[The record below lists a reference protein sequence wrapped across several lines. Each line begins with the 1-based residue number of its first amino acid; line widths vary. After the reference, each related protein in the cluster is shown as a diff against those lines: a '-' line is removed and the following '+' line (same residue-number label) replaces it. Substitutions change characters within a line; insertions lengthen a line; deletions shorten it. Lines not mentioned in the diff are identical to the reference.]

1 MAAKS
6 SPATRELDAGS
17 VVGRGVALQA
27 DAAQGDTRTRGISD
41 AEVAVLQGESG
52 SRERLRAS
60 VKSLCIRAN
69 AEHQRRLLLRYVFRA
84 TAASLRWITSG
95 RVTSEGGPRR

>member
-1 MAAKS
+1 MGAAW
-6 SPATRELDAGS
+6 
-17 VVGRGVALQA
+17 LQA
-27 DAAQGDTRTRGISD
+27 DASQGRTRARGISD

-69 AEHQRRLLLRYVFRA
+69 AERRRPLLLRDMFQDALDHIRSRDIGNDA
-84 TAASLRWITSG
+84 
-95 RVTSEGGPRR
+95 